1 MLAAGR
7 TEDAAAAAH
16 KLFAMAAATGQQ
28 LHATRLLLLLARAHR
43 EAGAPLAALPYALSC
58 AYHARQLA
66 ADLLSCEAAVLMAQ
80 LWCDLGAEHAQHAQQ
95 ELEGALPLIL
105 AHGSQEL
112 QARAQVAMA
121 EALMAR
127 HATPASLREDAEW
140 WVAGAAEWSSGV
152 WLSCWVWAV
161 QRGSASASCCCCLLC
176 SPSAATARHLSCHS
190 TPPPSLPGQAA
201 GPAGR
206 GGVAVPGAGGCPRRL
221 PLPLPARP
229 GA

>member
-1 MLAAGR
+1 MPSLPHRSPRRLEAEERLARTLLASGR

-28 LHATRLLLLLARAHR
+28 LHAARLLLLLGRAHR

-58 AYHARQLA
+58 VYHARQLA

-112 QARAQVAMA
+112 QARAQVALA
-121 EALMAR
+121 EALMAK
-127 HATPASLREDAEW
+127 HGTPASLKEDAEW
-140 WVAGAAEWSSGV
+140 WVSGWRRAGMSGY
-152 WLSCWVWAV
+152 LAM
-161 QRGSASASCCCCLLC
+161 
-176 SPSAATARHLSCHS
+176 H
-190 TPPPSLPGQAA
+190 
-201 GPAGR
+201 
-206 GGVAVPGAGGCPRRL
+206 GGID
-221 PLPLPARP
+221 ARP
-229 GA
+229 PAMFQPHDK